1 VEDLHEEIQYCRDTI
16 EYIKRFVE
24 FIKENVIRK
33 YKDLDNIS
41 IRVKM
46 FDKNNIIHRF
56 MVNVVNTI
64 KDLMHI
70 KDKIDFYKS
79 IYVSVYNG
87 DERVFTGQI
96 NFTGLIL

>member
-1 VEDLHEEIQYCRDTI
+1 VEDLHEEIQYCRDTN

-33 YKDLDNIS
+33 YKDLDKIR

-56 MVNVVNTI
+56 MVNVVDI
-64 KDLMHI
+64 IRDLMHI

-87 DERVFTGQI
+87 HERVFTGQI
-96 NFTGLIL
+96 NFTGLIF